1 MKSKGILS
9 PAAFAGLLAT
19 LASACVP
26 TVNQPLVVGRE
37 ATAASLKQIV
47 GNWQVK
53 TDGGPAHVQILL
65 EPYRDKQALRFV
77 IPEKGKEAQTYHA
90 QVQQIRN
97 ATFVLNFSSK
107 DIQLY
112 DGNEIS
118 VRPGEPRFV
127 IALARISG
135 KRLVITMMNEA
146 KVRADIKSGDYG
158 ATAWNMCQNQA
169 LSPQTAVAP
178 GKVLGPVPMCVQ
190 LTPSRTQ
197 FLDYITRRA
206 SEIFSADSAI
216 VMTRM

>member
-1 MKSKGILS
+1 MKSKWIRS
-9 PAAFAGLLAT
+9 PVIFAGLLAT

-26 TVNQPLVVGRE
+26 TVNQPLMVGKE
-37 ATAASLKQIV
+37 ATAASLKQIL

-53 TDGGPAHVQILL
+53 TDGDPVHMQISL
-65 EPYRDKQALRFV
+65 EPSRDTQTLRFV
-77 IPEKGKEAQTYHA
+77 VPEKGKEAQTYVA

-107 DIQLY
+107 DIQLS
-112 DGNEIS
+112 DGSEIS

-135 KRLVITMMNEA
+135 QRLVITLMNES
-146 KVRADIKSGDYG
+146 KVREDIKSGDFG

-169 LSPQTAVAP
+169 LSPQMAVAP
-178 GKVLGPVPMCVQ
+178 GKVLGSIPMCVQ
-190 LTPSRTQ
+190 LTPSRTE

-206 SEIFSADSAI
+206 SEIFSPDSAI
-216 VMTRM
+216 VMTRI